1 MEGSGVG
8 PTAAID
14 SKGLHMRHKLML
26 VALVVLLIAAS
37 LFVGGLPWGG
47 R

>member
-1 MEGSGVG
+1 
-8 PTAAID
+8 
-14 SKGLHMRHKLML
+14 MRHKLML
-26 VALVVLLIAAS
+26 VALVALLIAAS